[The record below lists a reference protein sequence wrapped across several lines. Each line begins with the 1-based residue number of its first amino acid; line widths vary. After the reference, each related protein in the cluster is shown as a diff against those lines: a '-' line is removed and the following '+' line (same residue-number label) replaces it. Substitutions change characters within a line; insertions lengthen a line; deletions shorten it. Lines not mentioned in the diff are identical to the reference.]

1 VNIPEWDEVLEKDK
15 AGQKLTALERFVYD
29 NEPAGPSEAKF
40 REQLAA
46 VIEEARRA
54 TGS

>member
-1 VNIPEWDEVLEKDK
+1 VHIPEWDDVLAKEKS
-15 AGQKLTALERFVYD
+15 GQALTALERFVYD
-29 NEPAGPSEAKF
+29 NEPAGPDESQF

-54 TGS
+54 SQ